1 MQPLTH
7 RQQQVLDHLQKK
19 IQEHGVPP
27 SIRELGEALKI
38 SSLRGVTDHLQA
50 LEKKGYLQR
59 RPHARGI
66 RLAMTSGQSSVGSR
80 QSSLTLPLVGQVAA
94 GTPVLA
100 EGNLEGSMVVD
111 PLFARDEDCFVLKVK
126 GESMIEA
133 GILNGDYVV
142 VRQQQS
148 AENGDIV
155 VALIEDEATVKR
167 FYREGRRIRLQPENP
182 TMAPIYISPR
192 QASVAILGK
201 VVSLLRRV
209 Q

>member
-7 RQQQVLDHLQKK
+7 RQQQVLEHLQKK

-66 RLAMTSGQSSVGSR
+66 RLAVTSGQSAEGRR

-111 PLFARDEDCFVLKVK
+111 PIFAREEDCFVLKVK
-126 GESMIEA
+126 GDSMIEA
-133 GILNGDYVV
+133 GIFDGDFVV
-142 VRQQQS
+142 VRQQQT
-148 AENGDIV
+148 ADNGDIV
-155 VALIEDEATVKR
+155 VALVGEEATVKR
-167 FYREGRRIRLQPENP
+167 FYREGRRLRLQPENAA
-182 TMAPIYISPR
+182 MEPIYISPK
-192 QASVAILGK
+192 QASVILLGK
-201 VVSLLRRV
+201 VISLLRKV